1 MNSDGVNIRLGPVLY
16 LVIFLGAFGLRFLSL
31 GEFPL
36 TNLEAVG
43 ALEAVRSTPYESGFF
58 PESSV
63 TIPQPAYEIL
73 TRGLFQVFGA
83 ENILARMI
91 PSFAGLLLV
100 LTPLLAR
107 KRIGFGHSLLMSLLL
122 AISPIFVT
130 ISRTASGTSLAA
142 LGLMAFLMSLIG
154 QPGAQSKSSYVIAG
168 VGFGLALASGPWVIF
183 PFISLALAFLF
194 YRLRRSRKQIAVGK
208 MAWNAEALRPI
219 LWIAVI
225 AVFTFT
231 TGIGWS
237 MQGFSRFFESFAFW
251 IQGWGMG
258 SPYSG
263 LALLVILPTYMPILV
278 FLGILGVW
286 SSLRQRDEIG
296 NAASMMA
303 VFGFALSM
311 VYPYRHPL
319 DLLWVALPFA
329 FLGSKYLLHFVQEFM
344 DRRVTAWVFA
354 LSSILITLSFLA
366 YLQMS
371 SKASQTLPV
380 DIFDAWQTPFLFL
393 TLMFVIV
400 SFFGLG
406 WNWISAKL
414 SVILAFLCITFILSV
429 SALWNLNFSSQV
441 YTTNELWRNEVPSQG
456 LHLLVDTLETTS
468 SSSKGAEEGLNLEI
482 IGEAPAYLL
491 WALREYPPHSNSV
504 SEDGQAAPV
513 VLVEADQRE
522 LILQADYVGQTLA
535 IGQKW
540 GWRSALPPDFLK
552 WWIKRDPATFS
563 SEWLILIRQDIALLL
578 EP

>member
-1 MNSDGVNIRLGPVLY
+1 MNSDGVNIRLGHVLY
-16 LVIFLGAFGLRFLSL
+16 LVILLGALGLRFINL

-36 TNLEAVG
+36 TNLEAMG
-43 ALEAVRSTPYESGFF
+43 ALEAVRSTPYASGFF
-58 PESSV
+58 PESFA

-73 TRGLFQVFGA
+73 TRGLFQIFGA
-83 ENILARMI
+83 ENIFARMV
-91 PSFAGLLLV
+91 PSLAGLLLV

-107 KRIGFGHSLLMSLLL
+107 ERIGFGHSLLMGFLL

-142 LGLMAFLMSLIG
+142 LGLMAFLMSVIG
-154 QPGAQSKSSYVIAG
+154 QPGIQNKSTYLIAG
-168 VGFGLALASGPWVIF
+168 VGFGLALASGPYAIF
-183 PFISLALAFLF
+183 PLISLALAFLV
-194 YRLRRSRKQIAVGK
+194 YKLRRSK
-208 MAWNAEALRPI
+208 MQLGVEKTAWNAEALRPI
-219 LWIAVI
+219 LCVAAI

-251 IQGWGMG
+251 IQGWSVG
-258 SPYSG
+258 SPFSG
-263 LALLVILPTYMPILV
+263 LTLLVILLTYMPTLV

-296 NAASMMA
+296 NVASMMA

-311 VYPYRHPL
+311 VYPHRHPH
-319 DLLWVALPFA
+319 DLLWVALPLA
-329 FLGSKYLLHFVQEFM
+329 FVGSKYLFNFVQQFL
-344 DRRVTAWVFA
+344 DRRVTAWVLA
-354 LSSILITLSFLA
+354 LGLILITLSFMA

-414 SVILAFLCITFILSV
+414 SVILAFLCIALIFSL
-429 SALWNLNFSSQV
+429 SALWSLNFASQV
-441 YTTNELWRNEVPSQG
+441 YTANELWRSEVPSQG
-456 LHLLVDTLETTS
+456 LQLLLDTLETTS
-468 SSSKGAEEGLNLEI
+468 SSSKGAEEGLNVEI

-491 WALREYPPHSNSV
+491 WTLREYRPQSQSV
-504 SEDGQAAPV
+504 AEDGQASPV
-513 VLVEADQRE
+513 VLVEVDQRE
-522 LILQADYVGQTLA
+522 LKLQADYVGQTLA
-535 IGQKW
+535 IGEKW

-552 WWIKRDPATFS
+552 WWIKRDPVTLS
-563 SEWLILIRQDIALLL
+563 SEWLILIRQDIALLIG
-578 EP
+578 P